1 MTGDALVL
9 IWDGFMGLG
18 MLREAVTGVNRH
30 YQLSCTGASKGKGRE
45 REGGKGG
52 KSWRKERRE
61 GSKKVVEKLREA
73 KGAERKSK
81 EKERKSGK
89 ETETDTLQ
97 SLADQK

>member
-45 REGGKGG
+45 REGGREGRLG
-52 KSWRKERRE
+52 ERRGE
-61 GSKKVVEKLREA
+61 R
-73 KGAERKSK
+73 GARKWWK
-81 EKERKSGK
+81 N
-89 ETETDTLQ
+89 
-97 SLADQK
+97 